1 MKTFRVFILVSI
13 FCSIIVSNG
22 SGDSPL
28 YHRIVTSARDIGNI
42 AAGYVA
48 GINGMPWGATRIAFD
63 VYQGGME
70 GKSTRNAEYYGWRL
84 GNYNTTSSQKI
95 SNLTHSL
102 GNAVISL
109 WNYLTK

>member
-1 MKTFRVFILVSI
+1 MPIGINKE
-13 FCSIIVSNG
+13 G
-22 SGDSPL
+22 K
-28 YHRIVTSARDIGNI
+28 RIVTSARDIGNI

-63 VYQGGME
+63 VYQGGIE

-109 WNYLTK
+109 WNNLTK